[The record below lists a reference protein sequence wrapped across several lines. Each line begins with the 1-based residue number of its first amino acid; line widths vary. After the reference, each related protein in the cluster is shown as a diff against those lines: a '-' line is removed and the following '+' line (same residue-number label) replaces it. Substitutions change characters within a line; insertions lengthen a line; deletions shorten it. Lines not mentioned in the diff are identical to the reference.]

1 MADFNS
7 LMDIQRNMASRLE
20 RDSRMDR
27 SIELLGIIQG
37 MVVDGSGRIPKEE
50 VLFEATQR
58 GMLRAEA
65 EVLLHNLVRDKS
77 ISEQGSYIIMG

>member
-1 MADFNS
+1 MVDFGN

-20 RDSRMDR
+20 SDSRMDR
-27 SIELLGIIQG
+27 SIELLGIIQE

-50 VLFEATQR
+50 ILFEATQR

-65 EVLLHNLVRDKS
+65 EVLLRDLVRDKS
-77 ISEQGSYIIMG
+77 ISEDGSYIIMG

>member
-1 MADFNS
+1 MVEFGN
-7 LMDIQRNMASRLE
+7 LMDIQRNIASRLE

-27 SIELLGIIQG
+27 AIELLGIIQEL
-37 MVVDGSGRIPKEE
+37 VVDGSGRVPKEQ

-65 EVLLHNLVRDKS
+65 EVLLRDLIRDKS
-77 ISEQGSYIIMG
+77 VSEDGGYILL